1 MSFVHLGVR
10 TEYAIVDSIVKIKEL
25 VKRAVDDGQTA
36 LGIADFKNIFAL
48 VKFYKACIGAGIKPL
63 LGTEVITGDDFSATA
78 EHESFSVI
86 LYAMNNDGYQNIL
99 RLVSDSYTTDPWV
112 RTAK

>member
-36 LGIADFKNIFAL
+36 LGIADFKNTFASSTKPAL
-48 VKFYKACIGAGIKPL
+48 V
-63 LGTEVITGDDFSATA
+63 
-78 EHESFSVI
+78 
-86 LYAMNNDGYQNIL
+86 
-99 RLVSDSYTTDPWV
+99 LVSSPCLAQRSSRVMILVRLPNMRVLASYSTP
-112 RTAK
+112 